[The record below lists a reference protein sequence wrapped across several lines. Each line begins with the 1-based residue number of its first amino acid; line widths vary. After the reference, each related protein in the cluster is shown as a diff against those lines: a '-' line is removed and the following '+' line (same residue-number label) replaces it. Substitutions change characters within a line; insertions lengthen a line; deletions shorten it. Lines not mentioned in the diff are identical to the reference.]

1 MADEPSNSQKQLK
14 GLENF
19 CSENHM
25 VVNDVKTKF
34 MVYGKTPEFELLL
47 NGHRIERVK
56 TYKSLGTILSET
68 SSINGDIF
76 KNNTNYLNEKAKN
89 GIFLLKQSTKF
100 LGNLPPVHMLYL
112 YESMIEPILLYGSD
126 LWGSSKTCTQN
137 INKVFLWF
145 VRIVLNIKSTTSN
158 IITMGESGMIPPN
171 IKCHINAIT
180 YFIRLNSMKSG
191 PVIKNVFNELHNF
204 HNLGFKNWYSNVLEL
219 AKQYNIDPTSLEYN
233 MSTKKSIKSIVCAS
247 FIESWK
253 LELQNTEKIHL

>member
-1 MADEPSNSQKQLK
+1 M
-14 GLENF
+14 
-19 CSENHM
+19 
-25 VVNDVKTKF
+25 
-34 MVYGKTPEFELLL
+34 
-47 NGHRIERVK
+47 
-56 TYKSLGTILSET
+56 SET

-171 IKCHINAIT
+171 IKCHINVII
-180 YFIRLNSMKSG
+180 YFVRLNSMKSG

-253 LELQNTEKIHL
+253 LELQNTEKNTSLDTYKIIKSNYMKEPYLTKIKKQKYLSSFSRFRAGSHALEIERGRYTNPRIPRALRLCVNCN